1 MLFGV
6 GIKEFA
12 GDYNSNYVSEEL
24 YPVQAAEWLN
34 SYIEENNISK
44 DEFHLYNEYNFGS
57 YLLFKGIP
65 VFIDSRAEPY
75 SPEFNSGVTVFDDY
89 MDMLSYEITY
99 MDLFEEYDVNYA
111 ILYQDSLEN
120 AYMKEDE
127 NCIELYS
134 DDNFVI
140 YEYKK

>member
-1 MLFGV
+1 M
-6 GIKEFA
+6 
-12 GDYNSNYVSEEL
+12 
-24 YPVQAAEWLN
+24 QAAKWFN
-34 SYIEENNISK
+34 SYIEENNIPK
-44 DEFHLYNEYNFGS
+44 EDIHLYNEYNFGS
-57 YLLFKGIP
+57 YLLFEGIP

-75 SPEFNSGVTVFDDY
+75 SPEFNRGVTVFDDY

-99 MDLFEEYDVNYA
+99 TELFEKYDVNYA
-111 ILYQDSLEN
+111 ICYQDSLEN

-140 YEYKK
+140 YEYEK